1 MLSQFQNEVLSY
13 GPTAVLPQN
22 LNDKWIKRLQ
32 KSADD
37 FLDSNFDLLEC
48 KDPRDI
54 ADPLLTACVF
64 EIVYYQQG
72 ENVSL
77 SPEEMAQKMV
87 VYALS
92 LTMESVHRET
102 NIGLEP
108 PTLDNILSMQ
118 RIIAYQDAHPQ
129 FYKMLKQACIV
140 RIEEKSWFRTMKDKF
155 LSGSGQ

>member
-32 KSADD
+32 KRADD
-37 FLDSNFDLLEC
+37 FLDSNFDLQEC
-48 KDPRDI
+48 KDPRNI
-54 ADPLLTACVF
+54 ADSLLTACVY

-72 ENVSL
+72 ANASI
-77 SPEEMAQKMV
+77 SPAEMAQKMA

-102 NIGLEP
+102 NIGLQAP
-108 PTLDNILSMQ
+108 NLDNILSMD
-118 RIIAYQDAHPQ
+118 RIIAYQEAHPE
-129 FYKMLKQACIV
+129 FFNILKQACIV
-140 RIEEKSWFRTMKDKF
+140 RIAGKGWFRTMKDKF
-155 LSGSGQ
+155 LSGSR